1 MAAFVAFEL
10 WIPLLAA
17 ILRAL
22 GGSTVPTAVQVVG
35 SLFGLAVPVV
45 VGLALSDYLA
55 DRKGLVRPYQ
65 PKRRAEAQVQ
75 SDAAD
80 EDEDEELDGEDG
92 EAFEDEQAF
101 GDDEDAA
108 HGDSGR
114 GDSGRGDSGRED
126 SGREDSGRE
135 DSGRE
140 DSPHQDLAVHDTRRE
155 DGGGEDGRREDG
167 GPEDGAVERSAER
180 VAPRGSDAVE
190 PSGTRAGAVERHGRS
205 NAPAEP
211 VEEDALDDAGVRER
225 NRRR

>member
-75 SDAAD
+75 FDAAD
-80 EDEDEELDGEDG
+80 EDEDEEFDGEDG
-92 EAFEDEQAF
+92 EAFEEAF
-101 GDDEDAA
+101 GDDEGAA
-108 HGDSGR
+108 HGDR
-114 GDSGRGDSGRED
+114 GTED

-135 DSGRE
+135 DNPR
-140 DSPHQDLAVHDTRRE
+140 
-155 DGGGEDGRREDG
+155 G
-167 GPEDGAVERSAER
+167 GPRTS
-180 VAPRGSDAVE
+180 
-190 PSGTRAGAVERHGRS
+190 RHQ
-205 NAPAEP
+205 A
-211 VEEDALDDAGVRER
+211 
-225 NRRR
+225 

>member
-1 MAAFVAFEL
+1 VRPLPRYVLAIMAAFVAFEL

-55 DRKGLVRPYQ
+55 DRKGLVPPYQ

-80 EDEDEELDGEDG
+80 EDEDEEFDGEDG
-92 EAFEDEQAF
+92 EVFEDEAF
-101 GDDEDAA
+101 GDEED
-108 HGDSGR
+108 GDR
-114 GDSGRGDSGRED
+114 GT
-126 SGREDSGRE
+126 E

-140 DSPHQDLAVHDTRRE
+140 DSPREDLALHDTRRE
-155 DGGGEDGRREDG
+155 DGGREDGRREDG
-167 GPEDGAVERSAER
+167 GPEDGAVGRPAER
-180 VAPRGSDAVE
+180 LDPTGSDAVE
-190 PSGTRAGAVERHGRS
+190 PSGTRAGAVERDGRS

-211 VEEDALDDAGVRER
+211 VEEDALEDEGVRER